1 MIDAY
6 CGIGTISLF
15 LAQKA
20 KKVIGVEVV
29 EEAIEDARRNAEL
42 NEITNAEFVVG
53 DAGNVIA
60 EYYQKGNTA
69 DVIVM
74 DPPRKGCEETLL
86 NTIIE
91 MKPKK
96 VVYVS
101 CNPGTLARD
110 LHILEEGGYK
120 AVYVQ
125 PVDMFPMTTHVENV
139 VLLELK

>member
-1 MIDAY
+1 M
-6 CGIGTISLF
+6 
-15 LAQKA
+15 
-20 KKVIGVEVV
+20 
-29 EEAIEDARRNAEL
+29 
-42 NEITNAEFVVG
+42 VG

-60 EYYQKGNTA
+60 EWYQKGNIA
-69 DVIVM
+69 DVIVV
-74 DPPRKGCEETLL
+74 DPPRKGCEESLL

-91 MKPKK
+91 MKPNK

-120 AVYVQ
+120 AVDIQ